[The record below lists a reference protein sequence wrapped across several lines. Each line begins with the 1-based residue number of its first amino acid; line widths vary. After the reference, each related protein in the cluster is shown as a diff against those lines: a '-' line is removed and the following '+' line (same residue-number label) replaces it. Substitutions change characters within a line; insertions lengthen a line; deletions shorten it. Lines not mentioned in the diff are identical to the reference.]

1 MTIST
6 TDSRISYNGNGV
18 TTVFSFPY
26 RFLANGDIVVVSV
39 SSTGVETVKT
49 LTTDYTLTGAGDDAG
64 GSVTM
69 LVAPASGTR
78 LIIYRD
84 TDIVQETD
92 YISGDPFPAETHE
105 RALDRLTMIAQ
116 EIGSGTDR
124 SIKVPVGDS
133 SSLSTVLP
141 AAANRL
147 DKFIVFDATTGET
160 GLSTVTQTQVAS
172 AVAAAYAAGSTADAV
187 TFIQAG
193 TGAVSRSVQSKLR
206 EDSVSVTDFG
216 AVGDGTTDNAAAFQL
231 CINYCQANNRD
242 MFIPQGNYNC
252 LSGVS
257 ITSSIKIRGEGRYLS
272 LVKFTGGTL
281 TGFTVNTPD
290 SVEFHS
296 MWIYGVTPG
305 ASNCAVSLTGS
316 GSGNF
321 SSLFRDV
328 LFDAWYDPIIT
339 LSAYGWTIENCS
351 FNDWTHNGVSVA
363 NALAPDAGDSTI
375 TTCLFSNAGASARAV
390 FQSSSGGLRVKN
402 CKFNGG
408 AYGYLMDLSS
418 GVSTSILIVEGCSF
432 ENQTTAGIRML
443 NTAGSG
449 GFSQVLIDGNQFY
462 NQPTPIALDDGSAF
476 ILGAV
481 ISDNIIV
488 CASGASTTSAITATA
503 VPRVS
508 IDDNVIYGSGS
519 TVVGITI
526 GSASTDAQEGNNL
539 IFGCATPVSKS
550 NTITAAAGVL
560 TVPLGDDV
568 FKVNNVGGNITSI
581 SPVQKGRTIRLMFTG
596 VLTVTDGSNLKMA
609 GNFVTTADDTITLT
623 CYDGTN
629 WFEDGRSVN

>member
-39 SSTGVETVKT
+39 SSTGVEAVKT
-49 LTTDYTLTGAGDDAG
+49 LTTNYTLTGAGDDAG

-206 EDSVSVTDFG
+206 EDSVSDT
-216 AVGDGTTDNAAAFQL
+216 
-231 CINYCQANNRD
+231 
-242 MFIPQGNYNC
+242 
-252 LSGVS
+252 
-257 ITSSIKIRGEGRYLS
+257 
-272 LVKFTGGTL
+272 
-281 TGFTVNTPD
+281 
-290 SVEFHS
+290 
-296 MWIYGVTPG
+296 
-305 ASNCAVSLTGS
+305 
-316 GSGNF
+316 
-321 SSLFRDV
+321 
-328 LFDAWYDPIIT
+328 
-339 LSAYGWTIENCS
+339 
-351 FNDWTHNGVSVA
+351 
-363 NALAPDAGDSTI
+363 AP
-375 TTCLFSNAGASARAV
+375 
-390 FQSSSGGLRVKN
+390 
-402 CKFNGG
+402 
-408 AYGYLMDLSS
+408 
-418 GVSTSILIVEGCSF
+418 
-432 ENQTTAGIRML
+432 
-443 NTAGSG
+443 
-449 GFSQVLIDGNQFY
+449 
-462 NQPTPIALDDGSAF
+462 
-476 ILGAV
+476 
-481 ISDNIIV
+481 
-488 CASGASTTSAITATA
+488 
-503 VPRVS
+503 VP
-508 IDDNVIYGSGS
+508 
-519 TVVGITI
+519 
-526 GSASTDAQEGNNL
+526 A
-539 IFGCATPVSKS
+539 
-550 NTITAAAGVL
+550 
-560 TVPLGDDV
+560 
-568 FKVNNVGGNITSI
+568 
-581 SPVQKGRTIRLMFTG
+581 
-596 VLTVTDGSNLKMA
+596 
-609 GNFVTTADDTITLT
+609 
-623 CYDGTN
+623 
-629 WFEDGRSVN
+629 